1 MRRKNTSYWSLSCDH
16 GRYCSDEL
24 YCDNNHNNNDNNN
37 CCYSTAVVPK
47 MQQAKCSVH
56 VMYILLLYTRAAVV
70 VVVDAHNEAPGISR
84 YYTHDDIR
92 AHIKGACFAIPA
104 SPPTT
109 LGWPDLQWV

>member
-1 MRRKNTSYWSLSCDH
+1 MHIEEKSMNTTVVIGACPVTTDYIVPMNQ
-16 GRYCSDEL
+16 RE
-24 YCDNNHNNNDNNN
+24 NNNDNNKN
-37 CCYSTAVVPK
+37 SSSSAEMLQVK
-47 MQQAKCSVH
+47 RSVH
-56 VMYILLLYTRAAVV
+56 NVMYIPLLYTRAAVV